1 MNVVIFTGGNGNANL
16 IKHLKDISYVNLSL
30 LINGYD
36 DGLSTGIIRSANQ
49 GMLGPSDFRK
59 NFTYIIDDFTEAN
72 RHVKTLFEHRLTE
85 DETRLFLQSPA
96 NLIAELTSK
105 RFNLDPRAHAFI
117 EKYFILGA
125 TQLLEFTQQYSELL
139 GFSLGNIIIGG

>member
-16 IKHLKDISYVNLSL
+16 IKHLKDIPYVNLSL

-59 NFTYIIDDFTEAN
+59 NFTYIIDDFTESN
-72 RHVKTLFEHRLTE
+72 RKIKRLFEHRLSE
-85 DETRLFLQSPA
+85 SETKDFLSSPA
-96 NLIAELTSK
+96 NLIASLLGQEYKL
-105 RFNLDPRAHAFI
+105 N
-117 EKYFILGA
+117 ILG
-125 TQLLEFTQQYSELL
+125 
-139 GFSLGNIIIGG
+139 I

>member
-16 IKHLKDISYVNLSL
+16 IKHLKDIPYVNLSL

-59 NFTYIIDDFTEAN
+59 NFTYIIDDFTESN
-72 RHVKTLFEHRLTE
+72 RHIKSLFEHRLTE
-85 DETRLFLQSPA
+85 DETNSFLQSPA
-96 NLIAELTSK
+96 QLIADLISK
-105 RFNLDPRAHAFI
+105 RFKLDDRAYAFI
-117 EKYFILGA
+117 EKYFIQKDKKCVWYRQKNKYL
-125 TQLLEFTQQYSELL
+125 QQ
-139 GFSLGNIIIGG
+139 N